1 VVTITVTNTG
11 DETLVFPDD
20 GLGSKIINLDTGAVL
35 DLSFAQ
41 VVTELAPGE
50 SKTFQFTYED
60 IVNEIGSGTIEA
72 SVSEV
77 GECSSVTF
85 TLAPSI
91 SA

>member
-11 DETLVFPDD
+11 DRTLVFPDA
-20 GLGSKIINLDTGAVL
+20 GLGLKITNLDTGAVL
-35 DLSFAQ
+35 DLAFAQ
-41 VVTELAPGE
+41 VVTELAAGE

-60 IVNEIGSGTIEA
+60 IVNEIGTGTIEA
-72 SVSEV
+72 SVGDG

-85 TLAPSI
+85 TLAPST